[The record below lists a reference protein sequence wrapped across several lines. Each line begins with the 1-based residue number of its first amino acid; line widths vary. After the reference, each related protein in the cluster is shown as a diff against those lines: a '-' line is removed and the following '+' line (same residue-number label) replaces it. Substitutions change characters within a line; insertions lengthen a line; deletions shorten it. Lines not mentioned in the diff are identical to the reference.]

1 MAEQQPTADS
11 PAEFRIFVKTLSG
24 QNLAVQV
31 SLDDTVQDLQVKLSA
46 QDSSLGPETA
56 RVIYNQQCMNRDL
69 TLRYYEI
76 KPDCTVFCLRRL
88 RGGGSPAVESQL
100 PGKAMPWYKDH
111 GPIHLQGMDIKPRH
125 FDLRK
130 LVADPHE
137 SLPAKGSGSAEASF
151 PSMNLGSSPQGTCR
165 SCTGEVL
172 PEVTPKITRGS
183 GKTMY
188 QAHLPGE
195 GIFRCSITGLSFEV
209 KSAVTVTYR
218 YATWTQHL
226 SRDDQETWV
235 PAGPLFH
242 IVVQPGIV
250 RAVHLPHFICLAED
264 IDTNLCFIA
273 HFESGKMT
281 LQRPTRLIAFSA
293 VLENPSFSLLGVLWR
308 RLRST
313 LNSFPMHSLVLIFHQ
328 LSAADTTLHLY
339 LIPDDNSVKQAVE
352 KQERNWNSKL
362 IPKPP
367 PFNPLF
373 FGCSYRVTST
383 RFVEITPDTELPFC
397 YKSPK
402 EQQLFVEIYIRN
414 MVEEMSF
421 LMTDTR
427 SGTEVWRASLRSGD
441 INLLAHASKTISV
454 MKKRS
459 CKDKIQIR
467 GRTEFCWT
475 SLRRKG

>member
-11 PAEFRIFVKTLSG
+11 PAEFRIFVKTLTG

-56 RVIYNQQCMNRDL
+56 YVVYNQQYMNQDL
-69 TLRYYEI
+69 TLRNYEI
-76 KPDCTVFCLRRL
+76 KPDCTVFCCE
-88 RGGGSPAVESQL
+88 VVVVQL
-100 PGKAMPWYKDH
+100 SK
-111 GPIHLQGMDIKPRH
+111 
-125 FDLRK
+125 
-130 LVADPHE
+130 V
-137 SLPAKGSGSAEASF
+137 SF
-151 PSMNLGSSPQGTCR
+151 Q
-165 SCTGEVL
+165 VL
-172 PEVTPKITRGS
+172 PEVTPKITRAS
-183 GKTMY
+183 RKIMY

-218 YATWTQHL
+218 YATWTRHL

-427 SGTEVWRASLRSGD
+427 SGTEVWRASLRSGAAFVKKHQAELCSRMRQLPTILQHLRD
-441 INLLAHASKTISV
+441 ANVINSDEEEELQGQDTNKRKNRVLLDLV
-454 MKKRS
+454 KKKGLKAQEQLYQILQI
-459 CKDKIQIR
+459 KDPYLIADLEKS
-467 GRTEFCWT
+467 T
-475 SLRRKG
+475 